1 MEQHFTPHMEKEN
14 LYFSGWKKKDRRGI
28 LGISAFEWI
37 YLLCC
42 LMWTLFVSAKQVEL
56 LFHAGKAQD
65 NVPRDTKA
73 RAFPTRHITC
83 RKGIF
88 DTIPKIL
95 NYLFLEISGGEGKTP
110 HLLMLF
116 INDLKYGLVH
126 NIHTSNNNVIKR
138 LFIFLT
144 IMLVLVLFNICSNRA

>member
-1 MEQHFTPHMEKEN
+1 MSIVVTYILQILQQAAFET
-14 LYFSGWKKKDRRGI
+14 SGTTFYSTHGKGEFIFFWLEKKKDRRGI

-56 LFHAGKAQD
+56 LFQAGKAQD

-116 INDLKYGLVH
+116 INDLKY
-126 NIHTSNNNVIKR
+126 
-138 LFIFLT
+138 
-144 IMLVLVLFNICSNRA
+144 